1 MTTSGSGSVVL
12 AGGGTAGHT
21 SPLIATGLEL
31 RRLGDG
37 VRVTALGT
45 ARGLET
51 SVVPA
56 AGLQLELIP
65 PVPMP
70 RRVGKDFALLGPRL
84 LQAVRATAQLLRRV
98 EADVV
103 LGFGGYVSTPAY
115 LAARRLGLPV
125 VIHEQNV
132 LPGLANKLAAR
143 LTREVYTSF
152 PQTSLPHARCIGLPM
167 RRGITDLDRAALRR
181 EARMSF
187 ELDPEL
193 PTLLVSGGSQGALR
207 INTAVAG
214 AWPELLGS
222 GIQVLHV
229 LGPKNLVPG
238 IERSVDQDERC
249 RLPAR
254 GVCGADGAGLC
265 CGRSHAGA
273 QRCQHGAG
281 DRGRRTSCRIRALP
295 SRKRRA
301 GSQCRTRCQRRWRN
315 HAGRPRLHVDL
326 GGPGDSGPLCASGP
340 AHRNESSAR
349 QRCAPGRSY
358 RVGVA
363 SFGGDALMGLLTPIQ
378 LPRLEELGAVHFIAI
393 GGSGMNGIASMML
406 AQGIPVSGSDRQDSK
421 YLRSLEAQGAR
432 VYVGH
437 RADQLGDA
445 STVVASSAIRE
456 DNPELA
462 EARRRGLRVLH
473 RSAALGSLMLG
484 RRGIAVAGTHGKTT
498 TTAMIA
504 HVLSGCGLDPSFVIG
519 GALTGTATG
528 GHRGSGDIIVV
539 EADESDGSFLQYPR
553 EVAVVTNI
561 DPDHLS
567 NWGSAD
573 NYADGFLR
581 FATADSV
588 RLLVTSADDL
598 RSRRPHRADPA
609 ARGRRAAGTGDH
621 DLRHLTGRRRAN
633 RRRKPRRHWLTFRA
647 SLG

>member
-31 RRLGDG
+31 RSLGDG
-37 VRVTALGT
+37 VTVTALGT

-51 SVVPA
+51 TVVPA

-84 LQAVRATAQLLRRV
+84 LQAVTATAQLLRRV

-187 ELDPEL
+187 ELHPEL

-238 IERSVDQDERC
+238 IERSVDQGSGAVYQPVAYVTQMERAYAAADLMLA
-249 RLPAR
+249 RSGANTVLETAAVGLPA
-254 GVCGADGAGLC
+254 VFVPYP
-265 CGRSHAGA
+265 
-273 QRCQHGAG
+273 HGNG
-281 DRGRRTSCRIRALP
+281 EQALN
-295 SRKRRA
+295 A
-301 GSQCRTRCQRRWRN
+301 ELVIN
-315 HAGRPRLHVDL
+315 V
-326 GGPGDSGPLCASGP
+326 GG
-340 AHRNESSAR
+340 
-349 QRCAPGRSY
+349 
-358 RVGVA
+358 
-363 SFGGDALMGLLTPIQ
+363 
-378 LPRLEELGAVHFIAI
+378 
-393 GGSGMNGIASMML
+393 GIML
-406 AQGIPVSGSDRQDSK
+406 ADRDCTSTWVAQEIPVLFAHPDRLTGMSQALASV
-421 YLRSLEAQGAR
+421 AR
-432 VYVGH
+432 
-437 RADQLGDA
+437 LDA
-445 STVVASSAIRE
+445 ATVLAS
-456 DNPELA
+456 
-462 EARRRGLRVLH
+462 RVL
-473 RSAALGSLMLG
+473 
-484 RRGIAVAGTHGKTT
+484 
-498 TTAMIA
+498 
-504 HVLSGCGLDPSFVIG
+504 
-519 GALTGTATG
+519 
-528 GHRGSGDIIVV
+528 
-539 EADESDGSFLQYPR
+539 
-553 EVAVVTNI
+553 EVM
-561 DPDHLS
+561 
-567 NWGSAD
+567 
-573 NYADGFLR
+573 R
-581 FATADSV
+581 
-588 RLLVTSADDL
+588 
-598 RSRRPHRADPA
+598 
-609 ARGRRAAGTGDH
+609 
-621 DLRHLTGRRRAN
+621 
-633 RRRKPRRHWLTFRA
+633 
-647 SLG
+647 

>member
-37 VRVTALGT
+37 VTVTALGT

-70 RRVGKDFALLGPRL
+70 RRLGKDFALLAPRL

-152 PQTSLPHARCIGLPM
+152 PRTSLPHATCIGLPM

-187 ELDPEL
+187 ELDPAL

-238 IERSVDQDERC
+238 IERSIDQDSGAVYQPVAYVAQMERAYAAADLMLA
-249 RLPAR
+249 RSGANTVLETAAVGLPA
-254 GVCGADGAGLC
+254 VFVPYP
-265 CGRSHAGA
+265 
-273 QRCQHGAG
+273 HGNG
-281 DRGRRTSCRIRALP
+281 EQALN
-295 SRKRRA
+295 A
-301 GSQCRTRCQRRWRN
+301 ELVVN
-315 HAGRPRLHVDL
+315 V
-326 GGPGDSGPLCASGP
+326 GG
-340 AHRNESSAR
+340 
-349 QRCAPGRSY
+349 
-358 RVGVA
+358 
-363 SFGGDALMGLLTPIQ
+363 
-378 LPRLEELGAVHFIAI
+378 
-393 GGSGMNGIASMML
+393 GIML
-406 AQGIPVSGSDRQDSK
+406 ADRDCTSTWVAQEIPVLFAHPDRLTGMSQALASV
-421 YLRSLEAQGAR
+421 AR
-432 VYVGH
+432 
-437 RADQLGDA
+437 LDA
-445 STVVASSAIRE
+445 ATV
-456 DNPELA
+456 LA
-462 EARRRGLRVLH
+462 LRVL
-473 RSAALGSLMLG
+473 
-484 RRGIAVAGTHGKTT
+484 
-498 TTAMIA
+498 
-504 HVLSGCGLDPSFVIG
+504 
-519 GALTGTATG
+519 
-528 GHRGSGDIIVV
+528 
-539 EADESDGSFLQYPR
+539 
-553 EVAVVTNI
+553 EVM
-561 DPDHLS
+561 
-567 NWGSAD
+567 
-573 NYADGFLR
+573 R
-581 FATADSV
+581 
-588 RLLVTSADDL
+588 
-598 RSRRPHRADPA
+598 
-609 ARGRRAAGTGDH
+609 
-621 DLRHLTGRRRAN
+621 
-633 RRRKPRRHWLTFRA
+633 
-647 SLG
+647 